1 MKKMLP
7 ALCAAAVVLSAS
19 SPALAK
25 KKVVVPA
32 TAELP
37 SQPLQPVVAVYP
49 TGVDP
54 STVPQLAAGA
64 VLPSNTEILVKMTS
78 EISSK
83 KVREGDTFTAVTASD
98 VMLANMVVI
107 PRGSR
112 VNGAI
117 TWRTGKGAF
126 GKSAKMEYSLS
137 SLDLN
142 GQSIPL
148 QGHFRQEG
156 SGNTGATVGAV
167 VAVGV
172 FAAFV
177 TGKSAVVPMGT
188 ELKVYTRMPLPVLPP
203 VAGAAASK

>member
-7 ALCAAAVVLSAS
+7 ALAAAAVVLSVS

-32 TAELP
+32 TTELP

-49 TGVDP
+49 AGVDP
-54 STVPQLAAGA
+54 ATMPQMAAGA

-78 EISSK
+78 ELSSK
-83 KVREGDTFTAVTASD
+83 KARMGDTFTAVTASD

-112 VNGAI
+112 VNGVV

-126 GKSAKMEYSLS
+126 GKSAKMEYSLNT
-137 SLDLN
+137 LDLN
-142 GQSIPL
+142 GQMIPL
-148 QGHFRQEG
+148 QGNFRQEG

-177 TGKSAVVPMGT
+177 TGKSAVVPAGT

-203 VAGAAASK
+203 VAGTAASK